1 MDWKVKAV
9 RTPKRRCWYEKS
21 KVCYDKKSAI
31 TAANLRF
38 KQDKIKL
45 RAYWCNKC
53 NFFHL
58 TKRLENI
65 WNDEEEYRTQQKNIA
80 FTFSTGTDTDQD
92 MSEM

>member
-45 RAYWCNKC
+45 RAYWCDKC
-53 NFFHL
+53 NFWHL
-58 TKRLENI
+58 TKQYVNEYPEGKPNA
-65 WNDEEEYRTQQKNIA
+65 EEVQEETAELQ
-80 FTFSTGTDTDQD
+80 TL
-92 MSEM
+92 